1 MVKYCLVANFKKHKR
16 RVNFILKSWV
26 KYCTKEVFKTLKIVT
41 IGSAMIITV
50 ACVKYKPAY
59 KVTLAGDTI
68 GFITNREI
76 IKAKIEKYINDTT
89 GNIAFREISELPE
102 YELKLINRDKETE
115 EKNVMLA
122 VQNMTVTTYKAFA
135 VTSDGEQKTVVNT
148 QGEAESIINEIKA
161 DLKQEVDLKLGIV
174 EIYTTDS
181 NVASSKED
189 ATNVLNQYKVAKV
202 TEYETKKAE
211 EERVAKEAAEAAAK
225 KAFAASR
232 ARNYATTA
240 TSAPTG
246 NLNGMQLSIPVTGS
260 ISSRFGS
267 RSASRSSIHTGLDI
281 STPSGTGIRP
291 ISAGTVTYSAYKGS
305 YGNLIIIDHGN
316 GVQSYYAHCSALYVS
331 QGQTVDAG
339 TTIGA
344 VGSTGN
350 STGPHLH
357 LEIRINGT
365 PVNPQQYLY

>member
-1 MVKYCLVANFKKHKR
+1 M
-16 RVNFILKSWV
+16 NFILKSWV
-26 KYCTKEVFKTLKIVT
+26 KYYTKEAVKTLKIVT
-41 IGSAMIITV
+41 IGSAIIITI

-68 GFITNREI
+68 GFITNRDLIE
-76 IKAKIEKYINDTT
+76 AKIEKYIKDTT
-89 GNIAFREISELPE
+89 GNIAFREIEQLPE
-102 YELKLINRDKETE
+102 YEFRLINRDKETE

-122 VQNMTVTTYKAFA
+122 VQNMTTTTYKVYA
-135 VTSDGEQKTVVNT
+135 VTSDGEQKAVVST
-148 QGEAESIINEIKA
+148 QEEADSIINEIKA
-161 DLKQEVDLKLGIV
+161 DLKEEVDLKLGIAEV
-174 EIYTTDS
+174 YTTEL
-181 NVASSKED
+181 NIESKEI
-189 ATNVLNQYKVAKV
+189 ATNTLKEFKVAKV
-202 TEYETKKAE
+202 TEYENKKAE
-211 EERVAKEAAEAAAK
+211 EERIAKENAR
-225 KAFAASR
+225 KAYIASR
-232 ARNYATTA
+232 SKSLATTTTA
-240 TSAPTG
+240 APSG

-267 RSASRSSIHTGLDI
+267 RGASRSTIHTGLDI
-281 STPSGTGIRP
+281 SSPNGTGIRP

-331 QGQTVDAG
+331 VGQSVDTS

-357 LEIRINGT
+357 LEIRIGGE
-365 PVNPQQYLY
+365 PVNPQNYLY

>member
-1 MVKYCLVANFKKHKR
+1 
-16 RVNFILKSWV
+16 VNFILKSWV

-41 IGSAMIITV
+41 IGSAMITIV
-50 ACVKYKPAY
+50 ACAKYKPVY

-68 GFITNREI
+68 GFITNKEI

-89 GNIAFREISELPE
+89 GNIAFREINELPE

-115 EKNVMLA
+115 EKKVMLA
-122 VQNMTVTTYKAFA
+122 VQNMTVTTYRAFA
-135 VTSDGEQKTVVNT
+135 VTSNGEQKAVVNT
-148 QGEAESIINEIKA
+148 QEEAEGIINEIKA

-174 EIYTTDS
+174 EIYTTDA
-181 NVASSKED
+181 NVASSKEE

-211 EERVAKEAAEAAAK
+211 EERIAKEAAAK

-232 ARNYATTA
+232 ARSYATTA

-267 RSASRSSIHTGLDI
+267 RSSSRSSIHTGLDI

>member
-1 MVKYCLVANFKKHKR
+1 M
-16 RVNFILKSWV
+16 NFILKNWV
-26 KYCTKEVFKTLKIVT
+26 KYYTKEAVKTLKIVT
-41 IGSAMIITV
+41 IGSAMIITI

-68 GFITNREI
+68 GFIVNRDLIE
-76 IKAKIEKYINDTT
+76 AKIEKYIKDTS
-89 GNIAFREISELPE
+89 GNIAFREIEQLPE
-102 YELKLINRDKETE
+102 YEFKLINRDKETE

-122 VQNMTVTTYKAFA
+122 VQNMTTTTYKVYA
-135 VTSDGEQKTVVNT
+135 VTSDGEQKAVVST
-148 QGEAESIINEIKA
+148 QEEADSIINEIKA
-161 DLKQEVDLKLGIV
+161 DLKEEVDLKLGIAEV
-174 EIYTTDS
+174 YTTEL
-181 NVASSKED
+181 NIESKEI
-189 ATNVLNQYKVAKV
+189 ATNTLKEFKVAKV
-202 TEYETKKAE
+202 TEYENKKAE
-211 EERVAKEAAEAAAK
+211 EERIAKENAR
-225 KAFAASR
+225 KAYIASR
-232 ARNYATTA
+232 SKSLATTTTA
-240 TSAPTG
+240 APSG

-267 RSASRSSIHTGLDI
+267 RGASRSTIHTGLDI
-281 STPSGTGIRP
+281 STSSGTGIRP

-331 QGQTVDAG
+331 VGQSVDTN

-357 LEIRINGT
+357 LEIRIGGE
-365 PVNPQQYLY
+365 PVNPQNYLY

>member
-1 MVKYCLVANFKKHKR
+1 M
-16 RVNFILKSWV
+16 NFILKNWV
-26 KYCTKEVFKTLKIVT
+26 KYYTKEAVKTLKIVT
-41 IGSAMIITV
+41 IGSAMIITI

-68 GFITNREI
+68 GFITNRDLIE
-76 IKAKIEKYINDTT
+76 AKIEKYIKDTS
-89 GNIAFREISELPE
+89 GNIAFREIEQLPE
-102 YELKLINRDKETE
+102 YEFKLINRDKEIE

-122 VQNMTVTTYKAFA
+122 VQKMTTTTYKVYA
-135 VTSDGEQKTVVNT
+135 VTSDGEQKAVVST
-148 QGEAESIINEIKA
+148 QEEADSIINEIKA
-161 DLKQEVDLKLGIV
+161 DLKEEVDLKLGIAEV
-174 EIYTTDS
+174 YTTEL
-181 NVASSKED
+181 NIESKEI
-189 ATNVLNQYKVAKV
+189 ATNTLKEFKIAKV
-202 TEYETKKAE
+202 TEYENKKAE
-211 EERVAKEAAEAAAK
+211 EERIAKENAR
-225 KAFAASR
+225 KAYIASR
-232 ARNYATTA
+232 SKSFTTTTTA
-240 TSAPTG
+240 APSG

-267 RSASRSSIHTGLDI
+267 RGASRSTIHTGLDI
-281 STPSGTGIRP
+281 STSSGTGIRP

-331 QGQTVDAG
+331 VGQSVDTN

-357 LEIRINGT
+357 LEIRIGGE
-365 PVNPQQYLY
+365 PVNPQNYLY